1 LNDLVPQPHLD
12 VLPVA
17 LGVAGAAAGAV
28 LVPIAVTAGL
38 GAVGFGAAGPVAGM
52 SGSFPP

>member
-1 LNDLVPQPHLD
+1 MNDLVPQPHLD